1 MNKTWFSAFLKS
13 VVFFKSFEPR
23 LLLQDLLREIP
34 AKMLQKKEKFIH
46 LFWWFYLMIYFYWLL
61 LGIRIGQKYS
71 LTYNNFL

>member
-34 AKMLQKKEKFIH
+34 AKMLEKKKEKFIH

-61 LGIRIGQKYS
+61 LGIRIGLEIQ
-71 LTYNNFL
+71 FDI

>member
-34 AKMLQKKEKFIH
+34 AKMLEKKRKIYSFI
-46 LFWWFYLMIYFYWLL
+46 LVVLSNDIFLL
-61 LGIRIGQKYS
+61 TIAG
-71 LTYNNFL
+71 N

>member
-34 AKMLQKKEKFIH
+34 AKMLEKKKKNLFI
-46 LFWWFYLMIYFYWLL
+46 
-61 LGIRIGQKYS
+61 YS
-71 LTYNNFL
+71 GGFI

>member
-34 AKMLQKKEKFIH
+34 AKTLEKKRKIYSFI
-46 LFWWFYLMIYFYWLL
+46 LVVLSNDIFLL
-61 LGIRIGQKYS
+61 TIAR
-71 LTYNNFL
+71 N

>member
-34 AKMLQKKEKFIH
+34 AKMLEKKRKIYSFI
-46 LFWWFYLMIYFYWLL
+46 LVVLSNDIFLL
-61 LGIRIGQKYS
+61 TIAR
-71 LTYNNFL
+71 N